1 MRARSVWPAR
11 LALAL
16 LLLVL
21 CTASLLLW
29 RLLENDQHKR
39 LEEHVSYE
47 ARTLARQLESNL
59 SIEVESLNRIAR
71 LWNNLG
77 RLQQSEWER
86 EISMALQGFPAYQ
99 SIQWVGADLRMRWLL
114 PLSGNEAATN
124 FRLTAEHP
132 QLPAGHASQEQW

>member
-86 EISMALQGFPAYQ
+86 EISMALQASRPI
-99 SIQWVGADLRMRWLL
+99 SRS
-114 PLSGNEAATN
+114 SGSA
-124 FRLTAEHP
+124 LTCVC
-132 QLPAGHASQEQW
+132 AGCCR